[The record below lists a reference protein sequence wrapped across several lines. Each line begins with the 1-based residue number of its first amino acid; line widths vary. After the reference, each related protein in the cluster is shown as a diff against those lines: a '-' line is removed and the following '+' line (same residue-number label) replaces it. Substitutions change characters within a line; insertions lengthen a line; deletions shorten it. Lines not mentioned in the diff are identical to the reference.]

1 MQPSHAPA
9 QTQRRATVTLSA
21 NTSWYLFNFRAS
33 TIRALV
39 AAGHRVVCLSPPDD
53 YGPRLPSLGCEW
65 QPLPMDNAGTH
76 PGRDLALLGRFLR
89 HYARLRPA
97 VAFHFTIK
105 NNVYGTWAARALGVA
120 AVNNVS
126 GLGTAFIRP
135 GAVAAVVRALYRL
148 SQPLAHRVFCQ
159 NTEDFDL
166 LRARR
171 LVPAA
176 RLALLPGSGVDL
188 QRFHP
193 GLRVRVGRATA
204 VPDTSACN
212 LGLCVRG
219 GRTTSM
225 ADTPAG
231 QPDLRVR
238 GGQASGA
245 GAGAGCLPDAAAEV
259 SANEPGVRGKPAPLR
274 LLYAGRMLADKGLH
288 ELIAAVDRLNAQG
301 VRCELSLCGFAGAEN
316 VSAISEEVLKQWAQR
331 PGVRW
336 LGPSDDMPSIYAQ
349 ADAVVLPSYR
359 EGMPR
364 SLLEAAA
371 MGLPAVAT
379 DVPGCRHIV
388 THGVNGLLCEARSAD
403 ALHAALEQLLAMS
416 AAEREAM
423 GAAGR
428 ARVEAEFDEQLVV
441 RAAVDVVEEVLGRRG
456 AGV

>member
-1 MQPSHAPA
+1 MPG
-9 QTQRRATVTLSA
+9 QRSTITLSA

-33 TIRALV
+33 TIRGLA

-65 QPLPMDNAGTH
+65 QPMPMDNAGTH
-76 PGRDLALLGRFLR
+76 PGRDLVLLGRFVR
-89 HYARLRPA
+89 HYGHYKPA

-135 GAVAAVVRALYRL
+135 GPVAAVVRTLYRL
-148 SQPLAHRVFCQ
+148 SQPLAYRVFCQ
-159 NTEDFDL
+159 NAEDFEL
-166 LRARR
+166 LRHRR
-171 LVPAA
+171 LVPAD
-176 RLALLPGSGVDL
+176 RLELLPGSGVDL

-193 GLRVRVGRATA
+193 RLRVGRVT
-204 VPDTSACN
+204 
-212 LGLCVRG
+212 G
-219 GRTTSM
+219 
-225 ADTPAG
+225 
-231 QPDLRVR
+231 
-238 GGQASGA
+238 
-245 GAGAGCLPDAAAEV
+245 
-259 SANEPGVRGKPAPLR
+259 APLR
-274 LLYAGRMLADKGLH
+274 LLYAGRMLTDKGLH
-288 ELIAAVDRLNAQG
+288 ELMEAVGRINTHG
-301 VRCELSLCGFAGAEN
+301 VRCELNLCGFTGAEN
-316 VSAISEEVLKQWAQR
+316 ISAIDEHQLQQWARR

-336 LGPSDDMPSIYAQ
+336 LGSSDDMPRVYAQ

-388 THGVNGLLCEARSAD
+388 THGVNGLLCQARSAD
-403 ALHAALEQLLAMS
+403 SLQGAIEQLLDMTDAQRQ
-416 AAEREAM
+416 AL

-428 ARVEAEFDEQLVV
+428 TRVAAEFNEQLVV
-441 RAAVDVVEEVLGRRG
+441 KAALDVVSEVLAQKKQRRNSG
-456 AGV
+456 C

>member
-1 MQPSHAPA
+1 MQVSKEHTRPA
-9 QTQRRATVTLSA
+9 QRATITLSA

-39 AAGHRVVCLSPPDD
+39 GAGHRVVCLSPPDD

-148 SQPLAHRVFCQ
+148 SQPLAYRVFCQ
-159 NTEDFDL
+159 NTEDFEL

-171 LVPAA
+171 LVPAD

-193 GLRVRVGRATA
+193 GLRVR
-204 VPDTSACN
+204 
-212 LGLCVRG
+212 
-219 GRTTSM
+219 
-225 ADTPAG
+225 
-231 QPDLRVR
+231 
-238 GGQASGA
+238 GGQRAKADRISG
-245 GAGAGCLPDAAAEV
+245 
-259 SANEPGVRGKPAPLR
+259 NESPSEKQVLDDKPAPLR

-316 VSAISEEVLKQWAQR
+316 VSAISEEVLKLWAQR

-336 LGPSDDMPSIYAQ
+336 LGPSDDMPGIYAQ

-388 THGVNGLLCEARSAD
+388 THGVNGLLCAARSAD
-403 ALHAALEQLLAMS
+403 ALHGALEQLIAMS
-416 AAEREAM
+416 AVELEAM

-428 ARVEAEFDEQLVV
+428 ARVEAEFDEQQVV
-441 RAAVDVVEEVLGRRG
+441 RAALDVVEGVLGQPGPRIP
-456 AGV
+456 